1 MHSHRVTFDGVTV
14 DLVDVTIIES
24 PTAGQMLAGYEPAT
38 GRFHRIAFA
47 LLDASTVD
55 TL

>member
-1 MHSHRVTFDGVTV
+1 MTAQRVTFDGVTV

-24 PTAGQMLAGYEPAT
+24 PAVGPMLAGYEPAT
-38 GRFHRIAFA
+38 GHYHRIA
-47 LLDASTVD
+47 LHLIDPHTVD